1 MELYYEASDGSV
13 VNFMKNGIYAQDPE
27 NLTENTWEYTTIS
40 GVNGLAKIK
49 RFYKDT
55 KTYKVTLSIMADNK
69 EEFNEI
75 MYNMHHAFERDV
87 RTLKPGKIW
96 WNGFYKEGFVFSTA
110 NSDYEELFES
120 VEHEIEFISVKPYWT
135 REILKRYKRQN
146 EFDGLLDY
154 PRDYGYDYDQSQ
166 IIEILENQ
174 CIVESNFEIIFYGP
188 AVNPTATIG
197 GNTYSLDTTLKEGEY
212 ATINS
217 ITKKIRQYSKDGE
230 MTNIF
235 DKRDRDNYIFEKIKE
250 GINIVMRSKD
260 TQMDVTVYDERGEP
274 KWI

>member
-49 RFYKDT
+49 RFYKNAQ
-55 KTYKVTLSIMADNK
+55 TYKLTLSIMADDR

-75 MYNMHHAFERDV
+75 MYNMHRTFERDV
-87 RTLKPGKIW
+87 KLLQPGKIW
-96 WNGFYKEGFVFSTA
+96 WNDFYKEGFICSTS

-120 VEHEIEFISVKPYWT
+120 VEREIEFISVNPYWT
-135 REILKRYKRQN
+135 RKTLKRYERKN
-146 EFDGLLDY
+146 ELESMLDY
-154 PRDYGYDYDQSQ
+154 PRDYGYDYDQSK
-166 IIEILENQ
+166 IAEVLENE
-174 CIVESNFEIIFYGP
+174 CIIESNFEIIFYGP
-188 AVNPTATIG
+188 SVDPTVTIG
-197 GNTYSLDTTLKEGEY
+197 GNIYALDITLKDGEY

-217 ITKKIRQYSKDGE
+217 TTKKIQQYSKNGE

-235 DKRDRDNYIFEKIKE
+235 DKRDRDNYIFKKIKE
-250 GINIVMRSKD
+250 GTNLVTRLED
-260 TQMDVTVYDERGEP
+260 TKLDVILYDERGEP
-274 KWI
+274 IWI